1 MLYAIILL
9 FLTARLVESIL
20 LSSAFSKSVRVHDT
34 QSTTFLGLADVK
46 NSILEFG
53 SLSTLAEGKI
63 SNHIDSEKSKEVETG
78 GVKNSFTAY
87 IYNLPK
93 KIQKK
98 QLYELFCKS
107 GNVSKVVMPI
117 DRTTGLP
124 RGFAFV
130 SMSTLLEL
138 ERIIAL
144 SNKIEASGH
153 KILVKIAKA
162 RRKFFKFARPI
173 LDVFI
178 RISFILY
185 HLNH

>member
-1 MLYAIILL
+1 MGILIQKSQKKL
-9 FLTARLVESIL
+9 KQEELKTL
-20 LSSAFSKSVRVHDT
+20 LPR
-34 QSTTFLGLADVK
+34 
-46 NSILEFG
+46 
-53 SLSTLAEGKI
+53 
-63 SNHIDSEKSKEVETG
+63 
-78 GVKNSFTAY
+78 
-87 IYNLPK
+87 IYTICQK

-173 LDVFI
+173 LDFFI

>member
-1 MLYAIILL
+1 
-9 FLTARLVESIL
+9 
-20 LSSAFSKSVRVHDT
+20 
-34 QSTTFLGLADVK
+34 
-46 NSILEFG
+46 
-53 SLSTLAEGKI
+53 
-63 SNHIDSEKSKEVETG
+63 
-78 GVKNSFTAY
+78 
-87 IYNLPK
+87 
-93 KIQKK
+93 
-98 QLYELFCKS
+98 
-107 GNVSKVVMPI
+107 MPI